1 MRIRLCMIYW
11 NCPESN
17 IHKNSRR
24 TLMSILTQQKYQRQR
39 MVKYAQKHSV
49 TETAVRYRVSRKT
62 VYKWLKRYDGTTDSL
77 ADRSHRPHYS
87 PKKHTEREIRQI
99 RRRLKKHKW
108 SDLILAYQE
117 LVEKD
122 GYTRSYGGFKRVAA
136 RLKTLKPTKNKRKC
150 KPKPYQRAEYPG
162 QKIQL
167 DVKYVPGYCVTDGKK
182 YYQYTAVDECT
193 RWTFREMYDEH
204 STYSSK
210 QFLEKLIAKAPFPI
224 REVQTDNG
232 TEFTNR
238 LIVTKSKHLTMF
250 EELLLEMGIIHHR
263 IQIATPRHNGK
274 VERQHRID
282 EERFYKHMK
291 LYNLED
297 GRKQLSNY
305 QKKSNTY
312 IKTCLGM
319 RSPNKVLEMYL
330 GVM

>member
-1 MRIRLCMIYW
+1 
-11 NCPESN
+11 
-17 IHKNSRR
+17 
-24 TLMSILTQQKYQRQR
+24 MSILSQLKYHRQR
-39 MVKYAQKHSV
+39 MVKYAANHSV
-49 TETAVRYRVSRKT
+49 TETAIRYKVSRKT

-77 ADRSHRPHYS
+77 VDHSHRPLNS
-87 PKKHTEREIRQI
+87 PRKHTDKELKQI
-99 RRRLKKHKW
+99 KKRLKKHKW
-108 SDLILAYQE
+108 QDLLLAYQE

-122 GYTRSYGGFKRVAA
+122 GYTRSYGGYKRIVSQLRA
-136 RLKTLKPTKNKRKC
+136 LKPKRTKRKR
-150 KPKPYQRAEYPG
+150 KPKPYKRAEYPG

-167 DVKYVPGYCVTDGKK
+167 DVKYVPSYCVADGKK

-210 QFLEKLIAKAPFPI
+210 QFLEKLIEKAPFPI
-224 REVQTDNG
+224 REIQTDNG

-238 LIVTKSKHLTMF
+238 LIVTKSKHLTLF
-250 EELLLEMGIIHHR
+250 ENQLIEMGIIYHR

-282 EERFYKHMK
+282 EARFYKNMRM
-291 LYNLED
+291 YSLED
-297 GRKQLSNY
+297 GRKQLAVY
-305 QKKSNTY
+305 QKKSNNY

-319 RSPNKVLEMYL
+319 KSPNQVLNMYM